1 MTHKEDY
8 LYEIEL
14 SYDSSKLKN
23 ELIHLNLRPY
33 FIHFTKWAQYYKD
46 NPDSED
52 WFKIPD
58 GWTVANVPKAYGTEI
73 NTLYKQVKELIGAN
87 DIRMSVTRQ
96 EANTEVSV
104 HNDRISQK
112 MLDTFPET
120 PQIQCAVNIQLNNPV
135 GPINFPSLGSLE
147 TYKCA
152 ILNVLE
158 DHGVP
163 AFETDRYF
171 IKFVILDI
179 SYKDAISNYLKNRR
193 D

>member
-1 MTHKEDY
+1 MIHKKDY
-8 LYEIEL
+8 LYEIDL
-14 SYDSSKLKN
+14 SYDSSILKEKL
-23 ELIHLNLRPY
+23 INLKLQPY
-33 FIHFTKWAQYYKD
+33 FTQFAEWAEYYKD

-52 WFKIPD
+52 SFKEPD
-58 GWTVANVPKAYGTEI
+58 GWTVANVPITPDTEI
-73 NTLYKQVKELIGAN
+73 NTLYEQVKELIGAN
-87 DIRMSVTRQ
+87 DIQITVTRQ

-104 HNDRISQK
+104 HNDRISQQ
-112 MLDTFPET
+112 MLETFPGV
-120 PQIQCAVNIQLNNPV
+120 PQIQCAINLQLNNPV

-171 IKFVILDI
+171 IKFIILDV
-179 SYKDAISNYLKNRR
+179 SYKDAISNYLKNKR